1 MEFEKNSSTMKK
13 AEKLYRYEKHRN
25 LILGSIFAVL
35 IILLFCFFSNLIFPA
50 KLVSKSDVTKIGTS
64 YEYDSL
70 RSFTVYEI
78 AYAKEQET
86 LEIVLEFTNNN
97 FDGIDDYY
105 YALTLTGASNK
116 NITIDEVLHDTL
128 ITVIRVHGVKP
139 FDEAQLLIAPKYG
152 AMEDVTDAQTGI
164 CTINKYNLQIVD
176 SLDEKSKADYLIC
189 RIDVIIT
196 KLEQQL
202 KRETDNLQDLNDQV
216 KNLENENLAL
226 EDSKS
231 YLTTDELSSAD
242 DKILKNKE
250 TINQTNDAIRQKAQ
264 KIESL
269 QEKLDEAKAKR
280 DEISQL

>member
-189 RIDVIIT
+189 RIDVIIA
-196 KLEQQL
+196 KLEKQL
-202 KRETDNLQDLNDQV
+202 KRETGNLQDLNDQV
-216 KNLENENLAL
+216 KSLENENLAL